1 MVEQGTGVSPYIK
14 DSNLLRFFELIE
26 YRLKSIE
33 RKIKSAAANNQAIQ
47 LDQQWNNEAPD
58 NPYLG
63 KFYDLLPHI
72 DRKNESMV
80 RCNDEYTFF
89 HEFAYALIKKQSI
102 ASDRGYRLLHK
113 FIQFTKQPNHTMSFD
128 KTLDYLE
135 NSKVLCHIKRLIL
148 DFCYETTENKPYD
161 DDTVSPYRINTESA
175 QKMLRDLARSG
186 PVDLTLFWYI
196 ALIGGLHKLDLRD
209 FLVGFMKSHEKAT
222 FLIIQSKSDGLYI
235 IESRR
240 YSSEMSEF
248 YDIVFSMDKINVMN
262 ISKMAKKDSETK
274 QQFYSLYKKY
284 LNALAC
290 NLVFAKCASQLTRV
304 DKLFSKDIEV
314 TNMEL
319 SPRGR
324 SRKVILDHKNI
335 GRGGVGKTVEL
346 HSQIRSIISKKPVN
360 VTDSKSKYS
369 EFWNYFSRILET
381 DPKQKENKT
390 DPKQEKIFCLSDLIN
405 ANLNDGEIPYPL
417 VINGEAGMGKTIIIH
432 QTAFTYITNLEKQI
446 EDKGIELMKTLPLP
460 VFFKAKYWNRFATKP
475 DRLEHGDWFESI
487 ISAQYSSFPDLSEY
501 ISSSEIIE
509 LFQYWRNFSQFHN
522 SNITYFIDGLD
533 EIDNLHLVDLISLA
547 QNQQGNRAPF
557 VICSTRPSHIGD
569 VNKSIIDL
577 KINVSRLSPEG
588 TYTEEELSK
597 DMPNKL
603 CDAWGINRDTA
614 DKLFKNIE
622 QYRTVIQ
629 HPLFVGWVC
638 FLIYTNQI
646 TSTDEI
652 ISENAE
658 IATNNLLTKI
668 ITIGIESSL
677 SRKDVE
683 LKNPENFERY
693 VRSFVAFSHHY
704 SILHPNKV
712 FTKLEDILGLKLSK
726 EEKNTIR
733 NDCGIL
739 FLTSNK
745 EIDWTH
751 QRIAEIIYADYK
763 YQNPGL
769 LLGPL
774 RISDPV
780 ITRIAQH
787 EFERGLHQTYDEA
800 LILAYYKYYDSE
812 TFSKYI
818 EDTQD
823 HYYWEWIAEEDPYLH
838 DELTEVQSGTYLYEM
853 SAYDGYRIDPF
864 IGLNK
869 NGELA
874 VLSNATDSAR
884 LIAELY
890 LKSLGTTKQFKLNC
904 LCFTVDSFDI
914 IYGYSNHIFA
924 KDVLIFPDYRLRRR
938 ISN

>member
-47 LDQQWNNEAPD
+47 LDQQWNNETPD

-63 KFYDLLPHI
+63 KSYDLLPHI

-446 EDKGIELMKTLPLP
+446 ENKGIELMKT
-460 VFFKAKYWNRFATKP
+460 
-475 DRLEHGDWFESI
+475 
-487 ISAQYSSFPDLSEY
+487 
-501 ISSSEIIE
+501 
-509 LFQYWRNFSQFHN
+509 
-522 SNITYFIDGLD
+522 
-533 EIDNLHLVDLISLA
+533 
-547 QNQQGNRAPF
+547 
-557 VICSTRPSHIGD
+557 
-569 VNKSIIDL
+569 
-577 KINVSRLSPEG
+577 
-588 TYTEEELSK
+588 
-597 DMPNKL
+597 
-603 CDAWGINRDTA
+603 
-614 DKLFKNIE
+614 
-622 QYRTVIQ
+622 
-629 HPLFVGWVC
+629 
-638 FLIYTNQI
+638 
-646 TSTDEI
+646 
-652 ISENAE
+652 
-658 IATNNLLTKI
+658 
-668 ITIGIESSL
+668 
-677 SRKDVE
+677 
-683 LKNPENFERY
+683 
-693 VRSFVAFSHHY
+693 
-704 SILHPNKV
+704 
-712 FTKLEDILGLKLSK
+712 
-726 EEKNTIR
+726 
-733 NDCGIL
+733 
-739 FLTSNK
+739 
-745 EIDWTH
+745 
-751 QRIAEIIYADYK
+751 
-763 YQNPGL
+763 
-769 LLGPL
+769 
-774 RISDPV
+774 
-780 ITRIAQH
+780 
-787 EFERGLHQTYDEA
+787 
-800 LILAYYKYYDSE
+800 
-812 TFSKYI
+812 
-818 EDTQD
+818 
-823 HYYWEWIAEEDPYLH
+823 
-838 DELTEVQSGTYLYEM
+838 
-853 SAYDGYRIDPF
+853 
-864 IGLNK
+864 
-869 NGELA
+869 
-874 VLSNATDSAR
+874 
-884 LIAELY
+884 
-890 LKSLGTTKQFKLNC
+890 
-904 LCFTVDSFDI
+904 
-914 IYGYSNHIFA
+914 
-924 KDVLIFPDYRLRRR
+924 
-938 ISN
+938 